1 MASWAEDLVYGA
13 ITNGVNHPTFAAL
26 NVVLLLAVLSLA
38 FLLFTSIQT
47 NPALVPHAA
56 FLLFLAIGLWAAI
69 IWFISNIGLTDS
81 EQQRKQLFG
90 EEKEQEKEQD
100 EAKVQA
106 RSSTAAASKASNKEE

>member
-1 MASWAEDLVYGA
+1 MASWVEDLAYGA

-26 NVVLLLAVLSLA
+26 NVVLLLAVLSLT

-90 EEKEQEKEQD
+90 EEQQTKEEQG
-100 EAKVQA
+100 
-106 RSSTAAASKASNKEE
+106 SSSKTAASQSASKED

>member
-90 EEKEQEKEQD
+90 EEKVQD
-100 EAKVQA
+100 GAQVQA
-106 RSSTAAASKASNKEE
+106 SSSTAAASKAANKEE